1 MARFFVGKVDEFEAQ
16 VFNPV
21 SSGTIEYLRNQ
32 AERISSGW
40 GDTLTE
46 SARQYVSS
54 AQETFDRFYSDN
66 ALAAAR
72 AAARKVKN
80 LFARDIISSLTK
92 VEEFQAALPR
102 NQRYNMAHVGLRK
115 LYNDQLVDGYSDTYI
130 DHHPG
135 TIGKDHRDWRRLRDG
150 DVLEDEEGDLVRH
163 RYLEMT
169 NETEEPL
176 PIDEKMVI
184 DDNHVWIDFIL
195 ATTDK
200 DPSNKRGGTR

>member
-16 VFNPV
+16 VFTPV
-21 SSGTIEYLRNQ
+21 NSGTIEYLRNQ

-46 SARQYVSS
+46 AARQYVSS
-54 AQETFDRFYSDN
+54 AQETFDRFYSDT

-80 LFARDIISSLTK
+80 LFAKDIISHLNK

-115 LYNDQLVDGYSDTYI
+115 LHNDQLVDGYSDSYI
-130 DHHPG
+130 DHQPG
-135 TIGKDHRDWRRLRDG
+135 AIGRDHRDWRRIHDG
-150 DVLEDEEGDLVRH
+150 DVLEDDEGDLVRH
-163 RYLEMT
+163 RYPEMT
-169 NETEEPL
+169 NENEEPI
-176 PIDEKMVI
+176 PIDEKMI
-184 DDNHVWIDFIL
+184 IQDNHTMLDYIMAV
-195 ATTDK
+195 TDL
-200 DPSNKRGGTR
+200 DPSNKKGGTR